1 MRTLFNVSLAAIL
14 SATAAMAA
22 GFGQASNNAQ
32 SQYLKGTNG
41 KLHQYII
48 CTALDGQSYHTAG
61 KNMTDSMGFDPK
73 TGLKYARPETTD
85 GTKQNYDLM
94 KAGACNV
101 AIMQGDYLAYLK
113 GKDPKFFNGKALYR
127 LSRTENVQLIQRDGD
142 DEDGIQGNNANIHL
156 GLRGSGGDA
165 SYSPITALDDGYK
178 STNLHYGNIDAS
190 TLEDLAN
197 GEIDA
202 IIRTSHLD
210 PDNDEIARLVAKND
224 KIYFSDFD
232 DMSLNNSVDFG
243 KGKVQTYEFK
253 KTIVDSHGWDTKA
266 WTLQT
271 NVVVVVDKSKM
282 SSIQKSRLSKV
293 LLNATNLFKKN
304 TNSDTSGNILQPTA
318 VKHSP
323 SSNYYSQGAHNY
335 GESSY
340 NRPGES
346 SESYRP
352 DYTDASYSSSANSGS
367 SNEGYSTGTVIAAG
381 LGGAIIGNMMS
392 SSSRDSVAT
401 PTRAST
407 YSQPQQKSWKQ
418 KLKEKKAEW
427 KKKQKLKKAKKK
439 AKKRKKS
446 RR

>member
-1 MRTLFNVSLAAIL
+1 MKTLFKISLAAVL
-14 SATAAMAA
+14 SATATMAS

-41 KLHQYII
+41 SLHQYVI
-48 CTALDGQSYHTAG
+48 CTALNGQSYHTAG
-61 KNMTDSMGFDPK
+61 KNIADSMGFDPK

-101 AIMQGDYLAYLK
+101 AVMQGDYLAYLK
-113 GKDPKFFNGKALYR
+113 GKDPKFFTGKSLYR

-142 DEDGIQGNNANIHL
+142 DEDDIQGNNANIHL

-165 SYSPITALDDGYK
+165 SYSPIIALDDGYK
-178 STNLHYGNIDAS
+178 STNLHYGDIDAS

-224 KIYFSDFD
+224 KIHFSDFD

-253 KTIVDSHGWDTKA
+253 KTVVDSHGWDTKA

-271 NVVVVVDKSKM
+271 NVVVVVDKSRM

-293 LLNATNLFKKN
+293 FLKDTNLFKKN
-304 TNSDTSGNILQPTA
+304 TSSDTSGNTLQPTA
-318 VKHSP
+318 AKHAP
-323 SSNYYSQGAHNY
+323 SSNYYSQGAHDY
-335 GESSY
+335 GEASY
-340 NRPGES
+340 NRPSES
-346 SESYRP
+346 SKPYES
-352 DYTDASYSSSANSGS
+352 DYSGTSYTSSSSSGS
-367 SNEGYSTGTVIAAG
+367 SEEGYSTGSVIAAG
-381 LGGAIIGNMMS
+381 LGGAIVGNMMS
-392 SSSRDSVAT
+392 SSSRDSVST
-401 PTRAST
+401 PTNT
-407 YSQPQQKSWKQ
+407 YSQPQQRSWKQ
-418 KLKEKKAEW
+418 KMKEKKAKW
-427 KKKQKLKKAKKK
+427 KKKQKLKKAKKR
-439 AKKRKKS
+439 AKKRRKS